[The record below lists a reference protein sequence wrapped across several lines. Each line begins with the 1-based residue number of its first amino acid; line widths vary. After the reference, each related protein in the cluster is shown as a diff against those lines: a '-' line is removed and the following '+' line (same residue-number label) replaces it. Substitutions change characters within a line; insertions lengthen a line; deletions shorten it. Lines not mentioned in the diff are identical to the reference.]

1 MTMMLKRKVAVITG
15 KGEVKMITENLL
27 ELKEHEVRIRVN
39 ASLISPGTEIAS
51 VAGLR
56 ATPDLKASAR
66 VFGYANAGEIIKVKG
81 DVKGLKAGMRV
92 AAMGGTGAHHA
103 NYANVPVNMVVPIP
117 DCVTYKQAAYACLG
131 ATSLQAIRRTVPEL
145 GEYGMVLGLGIVGNL
160 AAQLA
165 QISGARVI
173 GWEGFD
179 SRLKIAKKCGIRNF
193 VNFKTQDSVE
203 ETKKFAAPYGADF
216 AIFAFGGEATAAFE
230 SVKSCMKVSADTH
243 AMGRIILVGGCKINV
258 GGGAHSG
265 NLDIRAASRTGA
277 GYKDL
282 KYEYGSDYPAAFVQ
296 FTTQRNLREIIQLIA
311 EKRLIVDPM
320 TTHFMPLEEVGKAA
334 DLLIDH
340 PDKAMGIV
348 LEMPH

>member
-1 MTMMLKRKVAVITG
+1 MLKRQVAVFTG
-15 KGEVKMITENLL
+15 KGEVKMITEKLAD
-27 ELKEHEVRIRVN
+27 LKEHEVQIKVH
-39 ASLISPGTEIAS
+39 ASLISPGTEMATVS
-51 VAGLR
+51 GLR
-56 ATPDLKASAR
+56 KTPDLKAPDR

-117 DCVTYKQAAYACLG
+117 DNVTYEQAVYACLG

-145 GEYGMVLGLGIVGNL
+145 GEYGIVLGLGIVGNL

-165 QISGARVI
+165 QLSGARVI
-173 GWEGFD
+173 GWEGFA
-179 SRLKIAKKCGIRNF
+179 SRIKMAKKCGIRNF
-193 VNFKTQDSVE
+193 ANFKTQDAVE

-243 AMGRIILVGGCKINV
+243 VMGRIILVGGCKINV
-258 GGGAHSG
+258 GGGAYSG

-277 GYKDL
+277 GYKDME
-282 KYEYGSDYPAAFVQ
+282 YEYGKDYPAAFVQ
-296 FTTQRNLREIIQLIA
+296 FTTQRNLREIIQLIS

-320 TTHFMPLEEVGKAA
+320 TTHCMPLKEVGKAA

-348 LEMPH
+348 LEMSHK

>member
-1 MTMMLKRKVAVITG
+1 MMKRQVAVVTG
-15 KGEVKMITENLL
+15 KGEVKMVSEKLAD
-27 ELKEHEVRIRVN
+27 LKEHEVLIKVH

-51 VAGLR
+51 VVELR
-56 ATPDLKASAR
+56 KTPDLKAADR

-81 DVKGLKAGMRV
+81 DVKGLKPGMRV
-92 AAMGGTGAHHA
+92 AAMGGLGAHHA

-117 DCVTYKQAAYACLG
+117 DNVTYEQAVYACLG
-131 ATSLQAIRRTVPEL
+131 ATSLQAIRRTAPEL
-145 GEYGMVLGLGIVGNL
+145 GEYGVVLGLGIVGNL

-165 QISGARVI
+165 QLSGARVI
-173 GWEGFD
+173 GWEGFP
-179 SRLKIAKKCGIRNF
+179 SRIKMAKKCGVRNF
-193 VNFKTQDSVE
+193 ANFKTQNAVE

-258 GGGAHSG
+258 GGGAYSG

-282 KYEYGSDYPAAFVQ
+282 EYEYGRDYPAAFVQ

-320 TTHFMPLEEVGKAA
+320 TTHCLPLKEVGKAA

-348 LEMPH
+348 LTMSHKK